1 MEIKFR
7 RITAY
12 LAAVTACAG
21 LAVLSTP
28 ATVYASKGIQCQIA
42 NMSDW
47 VGYYEAKDGSCLIIE
62 SVSETSVYL
71 GYIDSAEAGGEEGQ
85 DVLTFNEQARTQAE
99 STQFGESARYTLNRE
114 SVTVERPDQNG
125 VHSITRYARKNGK
138 YTWLKLQDDVYYWM
152 QDDGAVL
159 KDGVTPDGWYVGS
172 DGCWDPYMG
181 MGPFQSGTYTS
192 HDGTKVYGFHLKEDM
207 SMEEWRLKDASD
219 KRMVGTV
226 EYSHISPSGEE
237 DESRS
242 DMRLI
247 NMMEGYVVVD
257 TAGRIVADLY
267 PVGDTGQIM
276 LRRSG
281 EQGYESLTLR

>member
-1 MEIKFR
+1 METKFR

-12 LAAVTACAG
+12 LAAVTASAG

-42 NMSDW
+42 NVSDW

-62 SVSETSVYL
+62 SVSETSLYVDYT
-71 GYIDSAEAGGEEGQ
+71 DSIEAGGEEGQ
-85 DVLTFNEQARTQAE
+85 TVLTFTDEARTQAE
-99 STQFGESARYTLNRE
+99 STQSGESARYTLNRE

-125 VHSITRYARKNGK
+125 VHSVTRYARKTGK
-138 YTWLKLQDDVYYWM
+138 YAWLRLQDGVCYWM
-152 QDDGAVL
+152 QGNGAVL

-181 MGPFQSGTYTS
+181 MGPFQSGTYTNQ
-192 HDGTKVYGFHLKEDM
+192 DGTEVYGFYLNEDM
-207 SMEEWRLKDASD
+207 SMEEWRLEDASD
-219 KRMVGTV
+219 KRLVGRV
-226 EYSHISPSGEE
+226 EYSHISASGEE
-237 DESRS
+237 ESRS

-247 NMMEGYVVVD
+247 NTMEGYVVVD
-257 TAGRIVADLY
+257 TEGRMVADLY

-276 LRRSG
+276 FRRSG